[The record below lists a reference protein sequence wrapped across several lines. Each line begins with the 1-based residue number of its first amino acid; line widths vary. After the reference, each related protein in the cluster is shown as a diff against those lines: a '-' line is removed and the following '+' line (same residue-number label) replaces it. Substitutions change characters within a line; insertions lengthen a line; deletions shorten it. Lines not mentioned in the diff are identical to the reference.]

1 MYRRIAQLN
10 QNKILLINL
19 IFFIILVRKNKS
31 KQQKIRNNNKKTDR
45 GIMKNLDDK
54 DKRILEML
62 IEDSRRPYKEISET
76 LTEEGIPLS
85 ESTVRKRVLKMQ
97 EDGVIE
103 KFTIRIC
110 REDERCIIA
119 FLTLIPKT
127 ELVMKDL
134 LREAQILPQCEEVYF
149 LAGECGILIKIK
161 VPEITELDALI
172 ESFRARSD
180 VKNVERVCVVLKSI
194 KELPKSERIPL

>member
-1 MYRRIAQLN
+1 
-10 QNKILLINL
+10 
-19 IFFIILVRKNKS
+19 
-31 KQQKIRNNNKKTDR
+31 
-45 GIMKNLDDK
+45 MKLQD
-54 DKRILEML
+54 E
-62 IEDSRRPYKEISET
+62 
-76 LTEEGIPLS
+76 
-85 ESTVRKRVLKMQ
+85 
-97 EDGVIE
+97 GVIE

-127 ELVMKDL
+127 ESEIKEL

-149 LAGECGILIKIK
+149 LAGECGILVKIK

-180 VKNVERVCVVLKSI
+180 VRKVERVCVVLKSI
-194 KELPKSERIPL
+194 KEPVTKERIPL

>member
-1 MYRRIAQLN
+1 M
-10 QNKILLINL
+10 
-19 IFFIILVRKNKS
+19 V
-31 KQQKIRNNNKKTDR
+31 
-45 GIMKNLDDK
+45 MKNLDDK

-85 ESTVRKRVLKMQ
+85 ESTVRKRVLKLQ

-103 KFTIRIC
+103 KFTIKVC

-127 ELVMKDL
+127 ESEIKEL

-149 LAGECGILIKIK
+149 LAGQCGVLVKVN
-161 VPEITELDALI
+161 VPEITELDALV
-172 ESFRARSD
+172 ENFRGRSD
-180 VKNVERVCVVLKSI
+180 VRNVERVCVVLKPI
-194 KELPKSERIPL
+194 KTMPRNERIPL